1 MTLRNLSAMP
11 ADEMSSG
18 TAPRPLTI
26 CVFCGARPGLHAG
39 DAETARRLG
48 RLIGSRGHRL
58 LYGGGGS
65 GLMGELAWS
74 AQRHGAPITG
84 VIPTFLYERERGIAA
99 PPQDTVLTT
108 TMGERKSAF
117 LTRADAFVA
126 LPGGFGT
133 LDEVL
138 EVISLNQLEVL
149 AKPIVL
155 VDSEGFWG
163 RFVALVRDLAHRGFT
178 EPGFGPHCS
187 VTDSAEDA
195 LRCLETYL
203 AEVAVPVA
211 ADVEGR

>member
-1 MTLRNLSAMP
+1 MPTDEVP
-11 ADEMSSG
+11 ADETFRG
-18 TAPRPLTI
+18 PAPRPLTI
-26 CVFCGARPGLHAG
+26 CVFCGARPGLRAG

-65 GLMGELAWS
+65 GLMGEVAWS
-74 AQRHGAPITG
+74 AQHHGAPITG
-84 VIPTFLYERERGIAA
+84 VIPTFLFERERGIAA

-108 TMGERKSAF
+108 TMGERKTAL

-138 EVISLNQLEVL
+138 EVISLNQLKVL

-155 VDSEGFWG
+155 VDADGFWE
-163 RFVALVRDLAHRGFT
+163 RFVALVRDLAHWGFIN
-178 EPGFGPHCS
+178 PGFGPHCS

-195 LRCLETYL
+195 LRCLEAYATE
-203 AEVAVPVA
+203 AAGRVAVEA
-211 ADVEGR
+211 ERR